1 MTPEQFVYWLQ
12 GFVEIREKQ
21 EVGLTE
27 REWDIIKDHLQTV
40 FNKVTPNRPR
50 LADITNVPAINPN
63 GGGYVQ
69 PLEITPSTGRNPW
82 EPPYTI
88 TC

>member
-40 FNKVTPNRPR
+40 FHKVTPNYSHPS
-50 LADITNVPAINPN
+50 DITRVPATTPD
-63 GGGYVQ
+63 GGGGTGTRPWTQ
-69 PLEITPSTGRNPW
+69 PWDVI
-82 EPPYTI
+82 
-88 TC
+88 C